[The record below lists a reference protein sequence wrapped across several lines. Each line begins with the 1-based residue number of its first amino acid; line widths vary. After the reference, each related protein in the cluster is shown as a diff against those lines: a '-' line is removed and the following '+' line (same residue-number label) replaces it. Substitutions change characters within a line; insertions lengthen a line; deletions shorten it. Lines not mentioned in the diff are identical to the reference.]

1 MCQMKG
7 WITMNQVSFI
17 EVEYS
22 KEIFTV
28 TIVASFLLIFLFQGS
43 IGDFSLSDNVTF
55 NLISAA
61 TISTFYL
68 FDIETKDLM

>member
-1 MCQMKG
+1 MKCPLLNSN
-7 WITMNQVSFI
+7 TPN
-17 EVEYS
+17 
-22 KEIFTV
+22 EIFTV

>member
-1 MCQMKG
+1 MSNERLDNYESSSPLLK
-7 WITMNQVSFI
+7 WNTPN
-17 EVEYS
+17 
-22 KEIFTV
+22 EIFTV